1 MRQSPRVRAS
11 LPGFELGARRS
22 PTGRAPRLKKQ
33 PPCPTCNTTIL
44 ATGICADG
52 RPQACATS
60 VKLSRSTWEDSKLSR
75 DPGLTLWGVGPGDPC
90 KASTTPDF
98 ALWVAGPAG
107 EVMPDRCGGAQFSR
121 NGHRLSEVVTSVT
134 ADVADAPAAQG
145 ERGSGVGVDLS
156 AEDAES
162 IVIGATDARRV
173 VAYLLAQ
180 FTDEYIAIMGVVDA
194 SVTDLNP
201 ADVAH
206 ELRQVGAPMDPR
218 TIDARLEKLRQWG
231 AVTARHDAS
240 QATRYTDLVARNWRY
255 SATAIGRQT
264 QRFFITTLADVQ
276 VIREIPLPSLQRV
289 VESLR
294 ELATLLGPAG
304 RPAGPEKDAVIASL
318 IGTLFAAHED
328 LDTALVGAEDNLAG
342 MADRFDLDDSTT
354 SELKGMLVDYATH
367 VAAEL
372 EDGAARA
379 HQALLALMPQA
390 QLLVDAVVGSSD
402 ARALIERGALTA
414 SRGGRSADW
423 VGLATWLDPATGR
436 AARFAMRLVRALPGM
451 HANLRRLHTGAGIA
465 TTRARALAFARASMN
480 PEYGSAIW
488 AAAVGDHS
496 WRKLAGFAEDEEATR
511 GSTPWREGPGV
522 DLPEMLRS
530 SGRTGSRGRAA
541 SSRDDSAARAAV
553 AARRQERVHAHALA
567 MAEVL
572 TAAPGAPLS
581 DAAARVALA
590 AVAAASRGTR
600 HPATPARPVVV
611 RTGTKDG
618 LACTLVYVGLGAGAV
633 SAGLVR
639 APLWKVILPGRVPLF
654 HAPGSA
660 ATIPQG
666 LTVLSDPDSAEAVIQ
681 IVRGV
686 A

>member
-1 MRQSPRVRAS
+1 V
-11 LPGFELGARRS
+11 
-22 PTGRAPRLKKQ
+22 
-33 PPCPTCNTTIL
+33 
-44 ATGICADG
+44 
-52 RPQACATS
+52 
-60 VKLSRSTWEDSKLSR
+60 
-75 DPGLTLWGVGPGDPC
+75 
-90 KASTTPDF
+90 
-98 ALWVAGPAG
+98 
-107 EVMPDRCGGAQFSR
+107 
-121 NGHRLSEVVTSVT
+121 
-134 ADVADAPAAQG
+134 DA
-145 ERGSGVGVDLS
+145 DLS
-156 AEDAES
+156 AGDAES

-194 SVTDLNP
+194 SVTDLSP

-206 ELRQVGAPMDPR
+206 ELRQAGQPMDPR
-218 TIDARLEKLRQWG
+218 TIDVRLEKLRQWG

-264 QRFFITTLADVQ
+264 QRFFVTTLADVQ

-294 ELATLLGPAG
+294 ELVTLVGPAD
-304 RPAGPEKDAVIASL
+304 RQAGPERAAVIAGHIS
-318 IGTLFAAHED
+318 TLFAAHED

-379 HQALLALMPQA
+379 HQALLALMPA
-390 QLLVDAVVGSSD
+390 TQLLVGAVVGSSD

-414 SRGGRSADW
+414 SRGGRDADW
-423 VGLATWLDPATGR
+423 VGLAKWLDPASGR

-465 TTRARALAFARASMN
+465 TTRTRALAFARACMD
-480 PEYGSAIW
+480 PKYGSAIW
-488 AAAVGDHS
+488 AAGVGDHS
-496 WRKLAGFAEDEEATR
+496 WRKLAGFPDDDEATR
-511 GSTPWREGPGV
+511 GSTPWRDGPGV
-522 DLPEMLRS
+522 ELPEMLRT
-530 SGRTGSRGRAA
+530 SGRTGSRGRAS

-553 AARRQERVHAHALA
+553 AARRQERAVAHALA
-567 MAEVL
+567 LREVL
-572 TAAPGAPLS
+572 AAAPAAPLS

-600 HPATPARPVVV
+600 HAATATRPVVA

-618 LACTLVYVGLGAGAV
+618 LTCTLVYIGEGQSASSVTAGV
-633 SAGLVR
+633 VR
-639 APLWKVILPGRVPLF
+639 APTWKVILPGRVPLF
-654 HAPGSA
+654 HAPGTA
-660 ATIPQG
+660 ATIPPG
-666 LTVLSDPDSAEAVIQ
+666 LHVLANPDADEVVVQ
-681 IVRGV
+681 MVRGV